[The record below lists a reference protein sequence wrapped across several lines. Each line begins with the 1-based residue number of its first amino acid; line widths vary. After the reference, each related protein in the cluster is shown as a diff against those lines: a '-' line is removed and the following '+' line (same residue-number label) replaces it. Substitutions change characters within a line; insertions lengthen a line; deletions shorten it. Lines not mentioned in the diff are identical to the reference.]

1 MKPCRSRQRPIS
13 TASARL
19 LQMPLT
25 TAIAC
30 VALADRLRALS
41 LLTWHPER
49 YFANTPAER
58 LTPSSN
64 GKG

>member
-1 MKPCRSRQRPIS
+1 
-13 TASARL
+13 
-19 LQMPLT
+19 MPLT

-30 VALADRLRALS
+30 VALADWLRALS
-41 LLTWHPER
+41 LLTWHTER

-64 GKG
+64 GKGE

>member
-1 MKPCRSRQRPIS
+1 MSIAAASHLDSSRPP
-13 TASARL
+13 

-30 VALADRLRALS
+30 VAPADWLRALS